1 MTRVL
6 ICDDHE
12 LFREGIKAILE
23 AETGIEILGEA
34 RGGREAVEK
43 ALQLR
48 PDVALLDMEMP
59 DLNGLEATR
68 RIRRADPDVHVL
80 ILTMYAEEALV
91 ARCMEA
97 GAAGYILKDM
107 PTSQLVYAIRAVATG
122 GKYISPEVLKGMVV
136 QYMEGTP
143 AARTQYDLL
152 TDREREIVKLLA
164 EGVSVKQVAA
174 RLGVSTR
181 TVDVHKTNL
190 MRKLDVHDRAE
201 LTKWAIRNKVIRLAV
216 LK

>member
-12 LFREGIKAILE
+12 LFREGIKAILQDE
-23 AETGIEILGEA
+23 AGIEILGEA

-143 AARTQYDLL
+143 PARTQYDLL

-174 RLGVSTR
+174 RLNVATR